1 MVSTTCN
8 PKWHPHRRCPPPL
21 AASFHEPTVMRG
33 PRNVGNKC
41 RMAKQRAVRGSSTHP
56 LHRNELRFPA
66 PCDFPLNSISHSIRF
81 PTQFDFPLNSNSRSI
96 RIPAPFEFPLH
107 SNSRSMRFRSM
118 SSHPS
123 TQLLQV
129 DGCRNKKRSHDCR
142 SQSHP
147 SMTSLSVDLH
157 S

>member
-1 MVSTTCN
+1 MTRIQIARFRSWCQQHVTPNGTLIDAAHLDW
-8 PKWHPHRRCPPPL
+8 P
-21 AASFHEPTVMRG
+21 ASFHEPTVMRG

-81 PTQFDFPLNSNSRSI
+81 PTQF
-96 RIPAPFEFPLH
+96 EFPLH